1 MNLELN
7 DNYWN
12 QRYQSKEVGWDIGE
26 ISTPL
31 KNYFDQLKDKSI
43 KILIPGAGNSYEAEY
58 LFKNGF
64 KNVFICDFAEE
75 PLRNFAKRVID
86 FPKQQLIKSD
96 FFKLNEDEFDLIIE
110 QTFFCAIQPSLRG
123 RYFEKMNQ
131 LLKSKGKLVGVL
143 FNDVLN
149 TDKPPFGGNK
159 LEYYSYFKGLFNI
172 ITFETCYQSI
182 LPRAGR
188 ELFINLQK
196 K

>member
-1 MNLELN
+1 MSIELN
-7 DNYWN
+7 DNYWS

-31 KNYFDQLKDKSI
+31 KNYFDQLKDKNI

-58 LFKNGF
+58 LFNNGF
-64 KNVFICDFAEE
+64 KNVYICDFAEE
-75 PLRNFAKRVID
+75 PLKNFSNRVAD
-86 FPKQQLIKSD
+86 FPKNQLLKSD
-96 FFKLNEDEFDLIIE
+96 FFKLEEGEFDLIIE
-110 QTFFCAIQPSLRG
+110 QTFFCAINPSLRS
-123 RYFEKMNQ
+123 RYFQKMHH
-131 LLKSKGKLVGVL
+131 LLNDKGKLVGVM
-143 FNDVLN
+143 FNVELN
-149 TDKPPFGGNK
+149 KDKPPFGGNK

-172 ITFETCYQSI
+172 LTFETCYQSI